1 MRGHYDRFH
10 NQPLQDPGE
19 TGRSATISH
28 ERIAASGRNCEHPA
42 PFWRELP
49 EGGCMIGQSISHYQ
63 ILEKLGEGGMSQNG
77 LRAFFQRAV
86 AILRTSVF
94 SAGGWKARAL

>member
-1 MRGHYDRFH
+1 MTGG
-10 NQPLQDPGE
+10 DPAVVG
-19 TGRSATISH
+19 
-28 ERIAASGRNCEHPA
+28 
-42 PFWRELP
+42 RELQ
-49 EGGCMIGQSISHYQ
+49 EVAMIGQIISHYN

>member
-1 MRGHYDRFH
+1 MIGTIIGHY
-10 NQPLQDPGE
+10 E
-19 TGRSATISH
+19 
-28 ERIAASGRNCEHPA
+28 
-42 PFWRELP
+42 
-49 EGGCMIGQSISHYQ
+49 

-86 AILRTSVF
+86 AILRTPAF

>member
-1 MRGHYDRFH
+1 MYC
-10 NQPLQDPGE
+10 PE
-19 TGRSATISH
+19 CSAEYVEGVAQCAHCGVSLV
-28 ERIAASGRNCEHPA
+28 
-42 PFWRELP
+42 RELP
-49 EGGCMIGQSISHYQ
+49 EGECMIGQSISHYQ

-86 AILRTSVF
+86 AILRTPAF